1 MIWIY
6 SFGSDTTQ
14 GGYETCVKRVS
25 PRQLK
30 ALRPDIEQVDFC
42 SDAGSGYKST
52 QTILDLRNA
61 KKTTGIRVRKLHF
74 NASWEGKRCETD
86 GHNTD
91 IKSRRESAM
100 RAGEPSACIT
110 PDSEAQAQLHS
121 GGIPGSYPVV
131 LTLDHK
137 QLGVVGGNLCR
148 SRL

>member
-1 MIWIY
+1 MMIWIY

-61 KKTTGIRVRKLHF
+61 KKTTGIRVKAAFQCFLGRKAL
-74 NASWEGKRCETD
+74 RD
-86 GHNTD
+86 
-91 IKSRRESAM
+91 RRTQHGYQIA
-100 RAGEPSACIT
+100 P
-110 PDSEAQAQLHS
+110 
-121 GGIPGSYPVV
+121 
-131 LTLDHK
+131 
-137 QLGVVGGNLCR
+137 
-148 SRL
+148 